1 MTRGIV
7 CFPGC
12 QAYFR
17 PYMFTLPFYLAR
29 NNGIVFAEGA
39 QQWNSALGILF
50 QHCAT
55 GNKWRLRRRFLS
67 SCVRYN
73 SRLHSH
79 LSSSRSMIHIRT
91 GVRLHPLLLSVI
103 RDRFE
108 WSWRIPKCTT
118 SRFRAIN
125 DSLPPVFSSLYKYLY
140 LYIYLYTRI
149 KVYIKFIPLVFLSY
163 FEH

>member
-1 MTRGIV
+1 MTRGTV

-91 GVRLHPLLLSVI
+91 GVRLHPDYYLWFVIDSSDRGVYLNVLL
-103 RDRFE
+103 
-108 WSWRIPKCTT
+108 P
-118 SRFRAIN
+118 
-125 DSLPPVFSSLYKYLY
+125 DSELLMTLPVFSSLYKYVYLCIFYIY
-140 LYIYLYTRI
+140 LYIYI
-149 KVYIKFIPLVFLSY
+149 
-163 FEH
+163 HG